1 MTKRIT
7 LDDCQQLVSS
17 LNFYS
22 LKDAN
27 EDHYQFRQQGRCY
40 WLMLKTNAGTDPI
53 ASYSTKKDFYDALK
67 LCIVIAKDCNHLY
80 PSLFK

>member
-27 EDHYQFRQQGRCY
+27 EDHYQFRQQGRSY
-40 WLMLKTNAGTDPI
+40 WLMLKTNSGIDPI
-53 ASYSTKKDFYDALK
+53 ASYSTKKDFFNALK
-67 LCIVIAKDCNHLY
+67 LCTVIAKDCNK
-80 PSLFK
+80 LFI

>member
-7 LDDCQQLVSS
+7 LDDCQKLVSS

-27 EDHYQFRQQGRCY
+27 EDHYQFKQQGRSY
-40 WLMLKTNAGTDPI
+40 WLVLKTNRGSDPI
-53 ASYSTKKDFYDALK
+53 ASYNTKKDFYYALK
-67 LCIVIAKDCNHLY
+67 LSTLIAKDCNKHII
-80 PSLFK
+80 